1 MSNLFEPIVTANLD
15 WSSGL
20 PFSLQFNDI
29 YHASESAIEQSRYV
43 FIDGNNLIRRWQEL
57 PQNDPGIFTIA
68 ETGFG
73 TGLNFLLTWLL
84 WEEYAPESACLHYFS
99 CEKHPLKLADLI
111 RCLNNWPELSFYAQ
125 QLIDRYPILTPGH
138 HQISFANGRI
148 KLTLMLGDALECF
161 EQFLICGDSSLE
173 DKLRAGFIDAWYLD
187 GFAPKRNEHM
197 WSEELIS
204 IIALLSKEQTTL
216 ATYTAAA
223 PVKARLR
230 ARGFVLEKKKGFG
243 PKRHMLCA
251 HFKKSAGIH
260 LKKRATPWHSAIPI
274 RADRKAAIIVGA
286 GLAGCFTANSLAKRG
301 WTVTLIDELQ
311 QAGCSG
317 SANQQAVLFPKLS
330 AYKSPLT
337 QFMLTAFL
345 FASGYYRELLQ
356 QFDIGRLNGSL
367 LLAHNQKEEMAQQ
380 SLVDWLSCYPELGV
394 LVDKNEAS
402 DLSGVKLDKS
412 GLYIPLSGWLNSPD
426 LCRVLIDKE
435 RISLVAN
442 TPVDSIFYNG
452 AEWEVNDKKA
462 PVLILANGNK
472 VHHFKETEYLP
483 VKSIRGQ
490 MSSIPATAHS
500 SQLKIPLCADGH
512 VLPEKDG
519 RHRFGAT
526 YDLGNAGAD
535 IKAEDDWANHSK
547 LVQMTDAPLW
557 SDRLLESWAGVR
569 ATTPDYLPLVGPV
582 AKAGEFMMA
591 YSGLRSNAKR
601 WIPGIAPYY
610 PGLYVCAGFGS
621 RGLTTT
627 PLCGEWLASLI
638 SGEQSCLPRNLIQAL
653 SPARFLRKKIVKGME

>member
-1 MSNLFEPIVTANLD
+1 LSNLFEPIETANLD
-15 WSSGL
+15 WSSDL

-29 YHASESAIEQSRYV
+29 YHASESAVEQSRYV
-43 FIDGNNLIRRWQEL
+43 FIDGNNLINRWQDL
-57 PQNDPGIFTIA
+57 PENVPVIFNIA

-73 TGLNFLLTWLL
+73 TGLNFLLSWRL
-84 WEEYAPESACLHYFS
+84 WEKYAPGNASLHYFS
-99 CEKHPLKLADLI
+99 CEKHPIKLADLI
-111 RCLNNWPELSFYAQ
+111 RCLNNWPDLNCYAK
-125 QLIDRYPILTPGH
+125 QLITSYPVLTPGYH
-138 HQISFANGRI
+138 RISFANGRI
-148 KLTLMLGDALECF
+148 ILTLMLGYALECF
-161 EQFLICGDSSLE
+161 EQLLTCGDSSLE
-173 DKLRAGFIDAWYLD
+173 DKLRTGFIDAWYLD
-187 GFAPKRNEHM
+187 GFAPKRNERM

-204 IIALLSKEQTTL
+204 IIALLSKEHTTL

-223 PVKARLR
+223 PVKARLK

-251 HFKKSAGIH
+251 HFKKSSAIH
-260 LKKRATPWHSAIPI
+260 LKKRATPWHNAMPI
-274 RADRKAAIIVGA
+274 KSDSKNAIIIGA
-286 GLAGCFTANSLAKRG
+286 GLAGCFTASSLAKRG
-301 WTVTLIDELQ
+301 WTVTVIDELQ

-345 FASGYYRELLQ
+345 FASDYYRGLLQ
-356 QFDIGRLNGSL
+356 DFDLGRLDGSL
-367 LLAHNQKEEMAQQ
+367 LLAHNQKEEIAQQ
-380 SLVDWLSCYPELGV
+380 SLVDWLSCYPELGK
-394 LVDKNEAS
+394 LVDKKEAS
-402 DLSGVKLDKS
+402 DLSGIHLNKS
-412 GLYIPLSGWLNSPD
+412 ALYIPMSGWLNSPD
-426 LCRVLIDKE
+426 LCRILIDRE
-435 RISLVAN
+435 RISLIAN

-452 AEWEVNDKKA
+452 VEWEVNDKRA

-483 VKSIRGQ
+483 VKAIRGQ
-490 MSSIPATAHS
+490 MSSIPATALS

-519 RHRFGAT
+519 VHRFGAT
-526 YDLGNAGAD
+526 YDLGNAVAD
-535 IKAEDDWANHSK
+535 IKAEDDLVNHSR
-547 LVQMTDAPLW
+547 LGQMTADSLW

-582 AKAGEFMMA
+582 AKAEEFMTA

-601 WIPGIAPYY
+601 WIPGVAPYY
-610 PGLYVCAGFGS
+610 PGLFVCAGFGS

-653 SPARFLRKKIVKGME
+653 SPARFLRKRIVKGME